1 VPPLWSSSEARKVLL
16 RCIDVLLLSAEA
28 ILCSVV
34 EFIAQDDIGPGE
46 DKASCVAFSACLFF
60 PPCLG
65 RAFVPVMQS
74 RLKDTS
80 ILSGVL

>member
-1 VPPLWSSSEARKVLL
+1 MPPLWSSSEARKVLL

-46 DKASCVAFSACLFF
+46 DKASRRMLE
-60 PPCLG
+60 
-65 RAFVPVMQS
+65 MHTH
-74 RLKDTS
+74 D
-80 ILSGVL
+80 I